1 MVRSGDVKKAKYA
14 WRLQEKSELPAEF
27 TEILT
32 NEKINPLL
40 GQILWHRGVQ
50 SAEALETFLRPTIE
64 NLYDPFLMY
73 DMEKAVT
80 RIQDAVAQG
89 EKILVYGDY
98 DADGITSTTVMKE
111 AIELIGGEVDYFLP
125 NRFKHGYGPNL
136 SVFKEQIEEGVQLI
150 VTVDN
155 GVAGHE
161 AIEYAETQ
169 GVNVI
174 VTDHHELPSDLPN
187 AFAIIHPKHP
197 KGSYPFSDLAGVGVA
212 FKVATAL
219 LGELPVEFLDLV
231 AIGTIADLVSLTD
244 ENRVL
249 VKMGLEMI
257 QTGERIGLDMLI
269 HLAEL
274 KKESISEENIGF
286 TIGPRLNALG
296 RLGDAAP
303 GVELMTTFDEE
314 EAQQIAMYVNSQ
326 NEERKEIVSRI
337 TKEAFELID
346 PADSVHVLAKQGWHE
361 GVLGIVAGRIMQDT
375 GKPTIVLT
383 IDEHNELAKG
393 SGRSVSALNL
403 FDALNEIR
411 ESFTH
416 FGGHHMAA
424 GMTLPVEN
432 ISKVKEHLLNYLEVK
447 QIDLSQGQELLI
459 DETLKIEEVT
469 LPFIQ
474 QLKILAPFGTDNPV
488 PNFLFE
494 DVSIEHSK
502 QIGADKSHLKFQLV
516 QSSAKLDAIA
526 FQMGSQIDELGQGK
540 TNVSG
545 QLSINEWN
553 GNKKP
558 QLMVNDFS
566 VDGMQLFDLRGKNNR
581 QKEIP
586 VTNTLFI
593 YFNENNQKLIDN
605 PAANRV
611 LFSQLEDILETIKT
625 NQIEQLVFVDCPDDH
640 SLIKQIT
647 LQGQIERVYLM
658 GISPEEAYLNGV
670 GTREQYAQ
678 LFKFVKQQEQVDVRY
693 KLDNVAQYLNIQKK
707 LLIFMIQ
714 VFFDL
719 GFVTIEN
726 GVLRKVEKPENHPLT
741 ESTVYQ
747 TRLKRI
753 KTEEFLLYSD
763 RETLQQW
770 LWNEEEV

>member
-1 MVRSGDVKKAKYA
+1 MKKAKYT
-14 WRLQEKSELPAEF
+14 WQLREKSELPEEF
-27 TEILT
+27 SNILT
-32 NEKINPLL
+32 KEQINPLL
-40 GQILWHRGVQ
+40 GQILWHRGIQ
-50 SAEALETFLRPTIE
+50 SEEDLALFLRPTVE

-73 DMEKAVT
+73 DMEKTIT

-125 NRFKHGYGPNL
+125 NRFIHGYGPNL
-136 SVFKEQIEEGVQLI
+136 DVFKEQIENGVQLI
-150 VTVDN
+150 ITVDN

-161 AIEYAETQ
+161 AINYATEQ
-169 GVNVI
+169 GIDVI
-174 VTDHHELPSDLPN
+174 VTDHHELPPELPH
-187 AFAIIHPKHP
+187 AFSIIHPKHP
-197 KGSYPFSDLAGVGVA
+197 KGQYPFGELAGVGVA

-219 LGELPVEFLDLV
+219 LGELPAEFLDLV

-257 QTGERIGLDMLI
+257 QNGERIGLDILI
-269 HLAEL
+269 HLADI
-274 KKESISEENIGF
+274 KKEAISEENIGF
-286 TIGPRLNALG
+286 TIAPRLNALG
-296 RLGDAAP
+296 RLGDASP

-314 EAQQIAMYVNSQ
+314 EAERIATYINAQ
-326 NEERKEIVSRI
+326 NDERKEIVASI

-346 PADSVHVLAKQGWHE
+346 PTEPIHIVAKKGWHE

-383 IDEHNELAKG
+383 IDENNETAKG

-403 FDALNEIR
+403 YDALSEIR
-411 ESFTH
+411 ETFTH

-432 ISKVKEHLLNYLEVK
+432 LSKVKAHLISYLETH

-459 DETLKIEEVT
+459 DEILQVSEATI
-469 LPFIQ
+469 PFIQ
-474 QLKILAPFGTDNPV
+474 QLKILSPFGTDNPV

-494 DVSIEHSK
+494 DVLVEQGR
-502 QIGADKSHLKFQLV
+502 QIGADKSHLKFQLSQAGV
-516 QSSAKLDAIA
+516 KLDAIA
-526 FQMGSQIDELGQGK
+526 FQMGNQVDEFGQGT
-540 TNVSG
+540 TNIAG

-558 QLMVNDFS
+558 QLMVSDFS
-566 VDGMQLFDLRGKNNR
+566 VDGVQLFDLRGKNAR

-586 VTNTLFI
+586 TENTLYV
-593 YFNENNQKLIDN
+593 YFNKESQKLIQDQT
-605 PAANRV
+605 V
-611 LFSQLEDILETIKT
+611 HQHLFSTIDEIVETIT
-625 NQIEQLVFVDCPDDH
+625 NTNSQQLVFVDCPSDVN
-640 SLIKQIT
+640 LLKQIT
-647 LQGQIERVYLM
+647 QAGKIERVYMM
-658 GISPEEAYLNGV
+658 GISQEEAYLNGT

-678 LFKFVKQQEQVDVRY
+678 LYKFVRQQEQVDVRY
-693 KLDNVAQYLNIQKK
+693 KLNVVASHLKIQEK

-726 GVLRKVEKPENHPLT
+726 GVLRKVESPENHPLT

-747 TRLKRI
+747 TRLKKI

>member
-1 MVRSGDVKKAKYA
+1 MKKAKYT
-14 WRLQEKSELPAEF
+14 WQLREKSELSEEF
-27 TEILT
+27 SEILT

-40 GQILWHRGVQ
+40 GQLLWHRDIQ
-50 SAEALETFLRPTIE
+50 TKDALERFLRPTVE
-64 NLYDPFLMY
+64 NLYDPFLMH
-73 DMEKAVT
+73 DMEKSVN
-80 RIQDAVAQG
+80 RIQQAVAQG

-111 AIELIGGEVDYFLP
+111 AIELIGGEVEYFLP
-125 NRFKHGYGPNL
+125 NRFIHGYGPNV
-136 SVFKEQIEEGVQLI
+136 SVFKEQIENGIQLI

-161 AIEYAETQ
+161 AINYAAEQ
-169 GVNVI
+169 GIDVI
-174 VTDHHELPSDLPN
+174 VTDHHELPPELPN

-197 KGSYPFSDLAGVGVA
+197 KGQYPFGELAGVGVA

-249 VKMGLEMI
+249 VKMGLEMLRN
-257 QTGERIGLDMLI
+257 GERIGLDTLI
-269 HLAEL
+269 HLAEV
-274 KKESISEENIGF
+274 KKETLSEENIGF
-286 TIGPRLNALG
+286 TIAPRLNALG
-296 RLGDAAP
+296 RLGEAAP

-314 EAQQIAMYVNSQ
+314 EAEQIATYINSQ
-326 NEERKEIVSRI
+326 NEERKEIVAKI

-346 PADSVHVLAKQGWHE
+346 PTESIHIVAKQGWHE
-361 GVLGIVAGRIMQDT
+361 GVLGIVAGRIMQET

-383 IDEHNELAKG
+383 IDENNESAKG

-403 FDALNEIR
+403 FDALSEIR
-411 ESFTH
+411 EEFTH

-424 GMTLPVEN
+424 GMTLPFSN
-432 ISKVKEHLLNYLEVK
+432 IDTVKKHLISYIEKN

-459 DETLKIEEVT
+459 DETLTVEET
-469 LPFIQ
+469 TISFIQ

-488 PNFLFE
+488 PNFLFK
-494 DVSIEHSK
+494 DVSIEQIR
-502 QIGADKSHLKFQLV
+502 QIGADKSHLKFQLS
-516 QSSAKLDAIA
+516 QAGAKLDAIA
-526 FQMGSQIDELGQGK
+526 FQMGNQADEFGLGT
-540 TNVSG
+540 TNVAG

-558 QLMVNDFS
+558 QLMVSDFS
-566 VDGMQLFDLRGKNNR
+566 IDGVQLFDFRGKNAR

-586 VTNTLFI
+586 VSNTLYI
-593 YFNENNQKLIDN
+593 YFSSDSKKLIDD
-605 PAANRV
+605 V
-611 LFSQLEDILETIKT
+611 TSEQLLFNDLDDV
-625 NQIEQLVFVDCPDDH
+625 IERIEKRAIQQLVFVDCPDDID
-640 SLIKQIT
+640 LLKQIT
-647 LQGQIERVYLM
+647 QLGKIQRVYML
-658 GISPEEAYLNGV
+658 GRSQEDAYLNGT

-678 LFKFVKQQEQVDVRY
+678 LYKFVRQQEQVDVRY
-693 KLDNVAQYLNIQKK
+693 KLNVVAQHLKIQEK

-726 GVLRKVEKPENHPLT
+726 GVLRKVDNPENHPLT
-741 ESTVYQ
+741 ESKVYQ

-753 KTEEFLLYSD
+753 KTEEFLLYSN